1 MAWLLLDL
9 TGPWQGCEARISP
22 SKLWARQASLSLR
35 CPGGSAGTEMSLAQ
49 GGLQA
54 SCLVILVKKRFVSC
68 ETLHKI
74 FVFVVILSGAG
85 A

>member
-1 MAWLLLDL
+1 
-9 TGPWQGCEARISP
+9 
-22 SKLWARQASLSLR
+22 
-35 CPGGSAGTEMSLAQ
+35 MSLAQ

-54 SCLVILVKKRFVSC
+54 SCLVILVKKCFVSC
-68 ETLHKI
+68 ETLHKM